1 MPSIHPTACISSR
14 ARVADDVQI
23 GAFCVVEDEVEIGS
37 GCRLENHV
45 VVKSGTT
52 MGPGNWVC
60 EHAVLG
66 GLAQH
71 KSPSGPAG
79 RVRIGARNMIRE
91 QVTIHRA
98 LAESAETVLG
108 DDNLLMV
115 SAHIAHDCRVGN
127 QVILANNVMLAGHVE
142 VGDRAFMSGAS
153 AVHQFCRVG
162 TLAMVGGQ
170 AHITKDVPPYVTI
183 DGLSSM
189 IVGLNVV
196 GLRRAGFTASDLQ
209 MLKAAYRV
217 AFRMGLRWEETLDRL
232 RLEYPEGPASAFH
245 QFLACSKRGC
255 VTERSVPKRATL
267 KLYSTAE
274 SAADTA
280 AVDSTASPAEA
291 VRQASARRAA

>member
-1 MPSIHPTACISSR
+1 MPDIHPTACISPR
-14 ARVADDVQI
+14 ARLAEDVQI
-23 GAFCVVEDEVEIGS
+23 GAFCVVEDEVELGA

-45 VVKSGTT
+45 VVKAGTV

-98 LAESAETVLG
+98 LSASAETVLG

-115 SAHIAHDCRVGN
+115 AAHIAHDCRVGN
-127 QVILANNVMLAGHVE
+127 HVILANNVLLAGHVE

-162 TLAMVGGQ
+162 SLAMVGGQ

-209 MLKAAYRV
+209 ALKAAYRV
-217 AFRMGLRWEETLDRL
+217 AFRMGLRWEETLERL
-232 RLEYPEGPASAFH
+232 RAEFPQGPASSFH
-245 QFLACSKRGC
+245 QFLATSKRGC

-267 KLYSTAE
+267 KLYTPQTAE
-274 SAADTA
+274 EGTAADSTSTPTTA
-280 AVDSTASPAEA
+280 A
-291 VRQASARRAA
+291 RHAA